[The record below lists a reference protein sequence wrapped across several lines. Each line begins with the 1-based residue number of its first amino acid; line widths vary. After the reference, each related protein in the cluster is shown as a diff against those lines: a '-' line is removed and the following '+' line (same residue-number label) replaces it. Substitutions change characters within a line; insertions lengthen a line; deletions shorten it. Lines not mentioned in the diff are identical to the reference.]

1 MHKISNII
9 TDTYIYIYISDK
21 NISYQNYKNG
31 IINHFLKNNL
41 GYCLSKFTDIQ
52 ELGHAAN

>member
-21 NISYQNYKNG
+21 NISYYNYKNG
-31 IINHFLKNNL
+31 IINHFLKIIWDI
-41 GYCLSKFTDIQ
+41 DIQ